1 MSDFKT
7 GDVDLSSL
15 KIDKTKKSGAPG
27 RGRKWLH
34 LLWLLLPVVVYLGY
48 ELVIKQVTPATK
60 VRVATAQMLTGSEAS
75 AELVATGYVVAQVK
89 AAVASKATGRL
100 EVLNV
105 EEGDVVK
112 ANDILAILDNADV
125 KADLERAKANLAMAR
140 ADSTDA
146 TIKLNR
152 ASELIKS
159 GATTQDIVDEVRA
172 NYERAIASV
181 NVALASVRYTEVAVE
196 NTIIRAPFT
205 GTVLSKDA
213 DVGEMV
219 APFSSA
225 GSSRGAVVTLADMS
239 SLEVE
244 ADVSES
250 NIYKVRVGAPAEI
263 VLDAYPS
270 IKYPAMVKKIVPTAD
285 RSRATVLTKIAFTQ
299 IDEKVLPEMSA
310 RVNFL
315 PDTIDSAKAALP
327 AVIAIPKTAV
337 TNRDGRKV
345 VYKVVGQNV
354 IETTVQTGRE
364 LGTFVEIV
372 SGTAIGDQV
381 VLSPA
386 SGMKSGDK
394 IELAQ

>member
-34 LLWLLLPVVVYLGY
+34 LLWLLLPVVVFLGY

-315 PDTIDSAKAALP
+315 PDKVDSAKAALP

-372 SGTAIGDQV
+372 AGTAIGDQV

>member
-34 LLWLLLPVVVYLGY
+34 LLWLLLPVVVFLGY

-315 PDTIDSAKAALP
+315 PDRVDSAKAALP

>member
-1 MSDFKT
+1 MSEFKT
-7 GDVDLSSL
+7 GNVDLSTL
-15 KIDKTKKSGAPG
+15 KIDKSNKSGAPG

-34 LLWLLLPVVVYLGY
+34 LLWLLLPVVLYFGY
-48 ELVIKQVTPATK
+48 QLTIKQVTPATK
-60 VRVATAQMLTGSEAS
+60 VKIATAQMLTGSEAS

-105 EEGDVVK
+105 EEGDIVK
-112 ANDILAILDNADV
+112 ANQILAILDNADV
-125 KADLERAKANLAMAR
+125 KADQARALANLEMAR
-140 ADSTDA
+140 ADSADA
-146 TIKLNR
+146 AIKYNR
-152 ASELIKS
+152 VSELIKS
-159 GATTQDIVDEVRA
+159 GSTTQDIVDAAKA
-172 NYERAIASV
+172 NYDRAVASV
-181 NVALASVRYTEVAVE
+181 NVALAGVRYAEVTVE
-196 NTIIRAPFT
+196 NTIIRAPFD

-250 NIYKVRVGAPAEI
+250 NIYKVKVGAPCEI
-263 VLDAYPS
+263 ILDAYPNV
-270 IKYPAMVKKIVPTAD
+270 KYPAAVKKIVPTAD
-285 RSRATVLTKIAFTQ
+285 RSRATVMTKIAFTQ

-315 PDTIDSAKAALP
+315 PEKSGVAETPQP
-327 AVIAIPKTAV
+327 AVIAIPKSAV
-337 TNRDGRKV
+337 TSREGRKV
-345 VYKVVGQNV
+345 VYKLVGENV
-354 IETTVQTGRE
+354 QEVAIQIGRE
-364 LGTFVEIV
+364 LGSFTEIS
-372 SGTAIGDQV
+372 SGIAVGDQV

-386 SGMKSGDK
+386 GGMKSGDK
-394 IELAQ
+394 IEISQ

>member
-1 MSDFKT
+1 MSEFKT
-7 GDVDLSSL
+7 GNVDLSTL
-15 KIDKTKKSGAPG
+15 KIDKSNKSGAPG
-27 RGRKWLH
+27 SGRKWLH
-34 LLWLLLPVVVYLGY
+34 LLWLLLPVVLYFGY
-48 ELVIKQVTPATK
+48 QVTIRQVTPATK
-60 VRVATAQMLTGSEAS
+60 VKIATAQMMTGSEAS

-105 EEGDVVK
+105 EEGDIVK
-112 ANDILAILDNADV
+112 ANQILAILDNADV
-125 KADLERAKANLAMAR
+125 KADQARTLANLEMAR

-146 TIKLNR
+146 AIKYRR
-152 ASELIKS
+152 AGELIKS
-159 GATTQDIVDEVRA
+159 GSTTQDIVDAAKA
-172 NYERAIASV
+172 NYDRAIASV
-181 NVALASVRYTEVAVE
+181 NVALAGVRYAEVAVE
-196 NTIIRAPFT
+196 NTIIRAPFD

-250 NIYKVRVGAPAEI
+250 NIYKVKVGAPCEI
-263 VLDAYPS
+263 ILDAYPNV
-270 IKYPAMVKKIVPTAD
+270 KYPAAVKKIVPTAD
-285 RSRATVLTKIAFTQ
+285 RSRATVMTKIAFTQ

-315 PDTIDSAKAALP
+315 PEKSGVDQPGQP

-337 TNRDGRKV
+337 TSREGRKV
-345 VYKVVGQNV
+345 VYRLIGENV
-354 IETTVQTGRE
+354 QEVAVQVGRE
-364 LGTFVEIV
+364 LGTLTEIS
-372 SGTAIGDQV
+372 SGIAVGDQV

-386 SGMKSGDK
+386 GGMKSGDK
-394 IELAQ
+394 IEISQ

>member
-34 LLWLLLPVVVYLGY
+34 LLWLLLPVVVFLGY

-315 PDTIDSAKAALP
+315 PDKVDSTKAALP

>member
-34 LLWLLLPVVVYLGY
+34 LLWLLLPVVVFLGY

-100 EVLNV
+100 DVLNV

-152 ASELIKS
+152 ATELIKS

-315 PDTIDSAKAALP
+315 PDKVDSTKAALP

>member
-1 MSDFKT
+1 MSEFKT
-7 GDVDLSSL
+7 GNVDLSTL
-15 KIDKTKKSGAPG
+15 KIDKSNKSGAPG

-34 LLWLLLPVVVYLGY
+34 LLWLLLPVVLYLGY
-48 ELVIKQVTPATK
+48 QLTIKQVTPATK
-60 VRVATAQMLTGSEAS
+60 VKIATAQMLTGSEAS

-105 EEGDVVK
+105 EEGDIVRE
-112 ANDILAILDNADV
+112 NQILAILDNADV
-125 KADLERAKANLAMAR
+125 KADQARALANLEMAR
-140 ADSTDA
+140 ADSADA
-146 TIKLNR
+146 AIKLNR
-152 ASELIKS
+152 VNELIKS
-159 GATTQDIVDEVRA
+159 GSTTQDIVDATKA
-172 NYERAIASV
+172 NYDRAVASV
-181 NVALASVRYTEVAVE
+181 NVALAGVRYAEVTVE
-196 NTIIRAPFT
+196 NTIIRAPFD

-250 NIYKVRVGAPAEI
+250 NIYKVKVGAPCEI
-263 VLDAYPS
+263 ILDAYPNV
-270 IKYPAMVKKIVPTAD
+270 KYPAVVKKIVPTAD
-285 RSRATVLTKIAFTQ
+285 RSRATVMTKIAFTQ

-315 PDTIDSAKAALP
+315 PEKSGVAETPQP
-327 AVIAIPKTAV
+327 AVIAIPKSAI
-337 TNRDGRKV
+337 TNREGRKV
-345 VYKVVGQNV
+345 VYKLIGDNV
-354 IETTVQTGRE
+354 QEVAVQVGRE
-364 LGTFVEIV
+364 LGTFTEIS
-372 SGTAIGDQV
+372 SGLAVGDQV

-386 SGMKSGDK
+386 GGMKSGDK
-394 IELAQ
+394 IEISL